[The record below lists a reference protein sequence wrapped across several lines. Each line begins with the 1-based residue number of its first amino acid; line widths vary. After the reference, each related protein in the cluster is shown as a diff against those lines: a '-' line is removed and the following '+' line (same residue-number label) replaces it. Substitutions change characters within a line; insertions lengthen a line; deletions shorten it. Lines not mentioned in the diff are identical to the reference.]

1 MNVDISRICT
11 NVWNAND
18 NYFVPL
24 VCMQFK
30 RVCVCVYVLER
41 KRALVCILTRFVAVD
56 DDGLHKQ
63 NYMSCFGCISKM

>member
-1 MNVDISRICT
+1 MYGTLTTIISYL
-11 NVWNAND
+11 W
-18 NYFVPL
+18 Y
-24 VCMQFK
+24 VCNLS
-30 RVCVCVYVLER
+30 VCVCVYVLER